1 LRRTRRTLVAYL
13 LFSTLFFV
21 GAGVA
26 VITCSHAQ
34 PAPQPADPVVKP
46 VGPDELFTPLADVT
60 YEGTAPARCLKVVVL
75 RVPNRDSW
83 NDSPAMDLSGSE
95 RVVAGGFELMLDQQI
110 EYRPYFYKE
119 QNRNRTIRYEATL
132 RSADVPRVG
141 SKDAVGKKFPGVDQ
155 ALDTFAAEIAFLLS
169 YAPGKKESPA
179 QGAAF
184 CYRRGEGVQTA
195 VEWEFTKLGKPEADS
210 TICSLEKKIVNL
222 IGPHGQQSADGAWQ
236 EAPFAPVPRLVASDS
251 ALRDFVNMRD
261 AFYGGELSAALVNYE
276 SLMAKDPAC
285 GRAALFGM
293 EIYRAIAETQTDLA
307 ENARYNDKAIQMGR
321 EAVKSVPND
330 VMLRGRLAWTGAVHY
345 RRIEFGMAGLKQA
358 MRVQPANTELFTWW
372 LSAYCVDDRPKQI
385 EWLMENA
392 LPLVKDGRV
401 EYAIATT
408 YYGSGD
414 YAKGVEW
421 YAKAVALAPREHEY
435 NKGLGLCGTYLAES
449 SFKKQQRD
457 VALDAWVAATDAL
470 AKCMEIDPR
479 EVKWVYE
486 YYVRVATHDFT
497 HLPTS
502 EADLERLFLS
512 QAVFTGLEPN
522 SRTFQWDRLV
532 NDILVVMRRTLR
544 ETCKEAKP
552 GDEAYEMKLMARLQ
566 FARADNDTDDL
577 IHTLWLMRGH
587 GLRTDLYNDLMSRFG
602 PLVNEYTPKK
612 EDGEDGREE

>member
-34 PAPQPADPVVKP
+34 PAPQPAPPVVKP
-46 VGPDELFTPLADVT
+46 IGPDELFTPLAEVT
-60 YEGTAPARCLKVVVL
+60 YEGKAPAQILKVVVL
-75 RVPNRDSW
+75 RVPNRESW

-110 EYRPYFYKE
+110 EYRPYFHKE
-119 QNRNRTIRYEATL
+119 TNRNRTIRYEAML
-132 RSADVPRVG
+132 RNADVPRVG
-141 SKDAVGKKFPGVDQ
+141 SQDVVGKKFPAVEQ
-155 ALDTFAAEIAFLLS
+155 ALDTFGAEIVFLLS
-169 YAPGKKESPA
+169 YVPGKKDVPA
-179 QGAAF
+179 EGAAF
-184 CYRRGEGVQTA
+184 SYRRGEGVQTA

-210 TICSLEKKIVNL
+210 TIRSLDEKVVNL
-222 IGPHGQQSADGAWQ
+222 IGPHGQPAADGTWQ

-261 AFYGGELSAALVNYE
+261 AFYGGELSTALVNYE

-307 ENARYNDKAIQMGR
+307 ENARYNDKAIQIGR
-321 EAVKSVPND
+321 EAVKSLPND
-330 VMLRGRLAWTGAVHY
+330 VMLRGRLSWTGAVHY
-345 RRIEFGMAGLKQA
+345 RRIDFGLAGLKQA
-358 MRVQPANTELFTWW
+358 MRVQPANVELFTWW
-372 LSAYCVDDRPKQI
+372 LSAYSVEDRPKQI
-385 EWLMENA
+385 EWLIENA
-392 LPLVKDGRV
+392 LPLVKDGRI
-401 EYAIATT
+401 EYTIGTIC
-408 YYGSGD
+408 YGSGD

-421 YAKAVALAPREHEY
+421 YTKAVALAPREHEFH
-435 NKGLGLCGTYLAES
+435 KSLGLCGTYLAEGL
-449 SFKKQQRD
+449 FKKRQRD
-457 VALDAWVAATDAL
+457 EALDAWVAAIEAL
-470 AKCMEIDPR
+470 KNAVDIDPR
-479 EVKWVYE
+479 DVKWVYE
-486 YYVRVATHDFT
+486 YYVRVATRDFT

-512 QAVFTGLEPN
+512 QAVVTGLEPN

-532 NDILVVMRRTLR
+532 KDVLVVMRRTVR

-552 GDEAYEMKLMARLQ
+552 GDDDYEIKLMARLQ
-566 FARADNDTDDL
+566 FAVGDQNNDEI
-577 IHTLWLMRGH
+577 IHTLWTMRGY
-587 GLRTDLYNDLMSRFG
+587 GLRTDYYNDLMKRFG
-602 PLVNEYTPKK
+602 PLVDEYTPKK